1 MPIRVLSLEKSKKI
15 PNLARENRSTPFHRR
30 FISVHPNIMPT
41 YDYVCEACSHEWELF
56 QSMKDSPSKSCPKC
70 KKRKARRRI
79 GVGAGLIFKG
89 TGFYETDYKK
99 KAEPKKK
106 ESDKESSGSADSS
119 KASDNGTSKS
129 ESKDSTPA
137 KKKETTAA
145 KAD

>member
-1 MPIRVLSLEKSKKI
+1 
-15 PNLARENRSTPFHRR
+15 
-30 FISVHPNIMPT
+30 MPT

-106 ESDKESSGSADSS
+106 ESDKESSGSTDSS
-119 KASDNGTSKS
+119 KASDKGSSKS
-129 ESKDSTPA
+129 DSKDSTPA
-137 KKKETTAA
+137 KKKDTTAA

>member
-1 MPIRVLSLEKSKKI
+1 
-15 PNLARENRSTPFHRR
+15 
-30 FISVHPNIMPT
+30 MPT
-41 YDYVCEACSHEWELF
+41 YDYVCDACSHEWELF

-106 ESDKESSGSADSS
+106 DSNKESSGDTDSS
-119 KASDNGTSKS
+119 VSSSSEKGSSKT

-137 KKKETTAA
+137 QKKEKKGA

>member
-1 MPIRVLSLEKSKKI
+1 MLSLEKSKKI
-15 PNLARENRSTPFHRR
+15 PNLARENRYPPFHRR
-30 FISVHPNIMPT
+30 FISLHPNIMPT

-106 ESDKESSGSADSS
+106 ESDKGSSGSADSS
-119 KASDNGTSKS
+119 KASDDGTSKS

-137 KKKETTAA
+137 KKKDTTAT

>member
-1 MPIRVLSLEKSKKI
+1 
-15 PNLARENRSTPFHRR
+15 
-30 FISVHPNIMPT
+30 MPT

-106 ESDKESSGSADSS
+106 ESDKESSSGTDSS
-119 KASDNGTSKS
+119 KASDKGSSKS
-129 ESKDSTPA
+129 ESKDTTST
-137 KKKETTAA
+137 KKKETTAT
-145 KAD
+145 KADWFRLAAILLPTPK